1 MYIPDQGD
9 VVWLNF
15 EPSTGK
21 EIRKRRPAFV
31 LSRQAFNDH
40 TGFVVAA
47 PITSTVR
54 GMKLEVVLDGME
66 TTGAVLIHQIRSLDY
81 KARQIELIE
90 QAPEEI
96 VRQVSGLAKV
106 ILS

>member
-1 MYIPDQGD
+1 MYVPDQGD

-15 EPSTGK
+15 KPSTGK

-31 LSRQAFNDH
+31 LSRRAFNDH
-40 TGFVVAA
+40 TGFALVA

-66 TTGAVLIHQIRSLDY
+66 TTGAVLIHQLRSLDY
-81 KARQIELIE
+81 RARQFELIE

-96 VRQVSGLAKV
+96 TKQVSGLAKV
-106 ILS
+106 IVS

>member
-31 LSRQAFNDH
+31 LSRRAFNDH
-40 TGFVVAA
+40 TGFVVVA

-54 GMKLEVVLDGME
+54 GMKLEVALDGME
-66 TTGAVLIHQIRSLDY
+66 TTGAVLIHQLRSLDY
-81 KARQIELIE
+81 QARQIELIE

-96 VRQVSGLAKV
+96 ARQVSGLAKV